1 MWLKWFL
8 WNYELNLLDK
18 KLFFEKKELIKRVF
32 NSYFIQEIRLY
43 LWQIYYEIFILNTFV
58 IKSKLTIENYLYII
72 NVNI

>member
-18 KLFFEKKELIKRVF
+18 KLFFEKKELVKRVF